1 MSTEEIANF
10 FQAVPCHIKIR
21 VARRTN
27 IEITYSST
35 TGDFDYREYIDSTN
49 DIDEGIRKIRCIV
62 SSQDALEAIVYDN
75 VRRFSPLKN
84 TYIAVLPQGETIPV
98 KGLMVEAKFPHKE
111 NGTKSLDCK
120 EFHDHHSFMS
130 SLRTAILILKNTRIS
145 EFSDSRTFAEDSDDS
160 DDDDIPELQSDAPE
174 DPKIMVQPTPL
185 VTVKKN
191 AWGNWENADNH
202 IVFDRNTKL
211 VLGNQLPDG
220 TIGDLT
226 RTQRRICELNM
237 WGYDVHIRPLLPIRE
252 REENSDD
259 ES

>member
-1 MSTEEIANF
+1 MSIEEISNF
-10 FQAVPCHIKIR
+10 FQASPCHIKIR
-21 VARRTN
+21 IARHTN

-35 TGDFDYREYIDSTN
+35 TGDFDYQEYIDSTN

-84 TYIAVLPQGETIPV
+84 TYITVLPQGETIPV

-111 NGTKSLDCK
+111 NGTKSCDCE

-145 EFSDSRTFAEDSDDS
+145 EFSDSRTFAEDSDDDEPESEGES
-160 DDDDIPELQSDAPE
+160 DEPN
-174 DPKIMVQPTPL
+174 IMMQ
-185 VTVKKN
+185 KN

-252 REENSDD
+252 REEKSDD